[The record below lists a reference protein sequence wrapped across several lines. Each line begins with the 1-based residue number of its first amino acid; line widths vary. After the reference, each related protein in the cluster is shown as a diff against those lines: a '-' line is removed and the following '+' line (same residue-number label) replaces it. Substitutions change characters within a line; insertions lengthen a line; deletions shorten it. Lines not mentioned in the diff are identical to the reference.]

1 MKVNVQSLS
10 LEQTLLEQRRAL
22 DEAAIVSEADAQGN
36 ITFVNDRFV
45 AISGY
50 SREEL
55 IGQNHRILNSGKHDV
70 TFFQDLWCT
79 ISQGQVWHGEVCN
92 RKKDGSLY
100 WVKSTIVPIME
111 LCNAKPV
118 RFQSIRFD
126 ITHEKKLEEKLRI
139 QANTD
144 ALTGVF
150 NRYALT
156 ERFSYDKNLIGQSDK
171 LIAICLIDL
180 DNFKPI
186 NDQFGHQVGDK
197 VLVMLAKILNE
208 QLREH
213 GTLARL
219 GGDEFVLMLTNLSKL
234 EEVETFMLRLQHA
247 LVQPLLIE
255 EHRITLSASI
265 GISLYPQ
272 HDEELDG
279 LLRHADHAMY
289 LAKQYGK
296 NRFVIFDKSD
306 NQLLQELNQLHAE
319 VRKGIVSAEFALYYQ
334 PKVNLRTGDVFG
346 MEALLRWHH
355 PVHGML
361 PPMSYLPI
369 IEQSDLIIELGNWII
384 NAALIQIADWYR
396 QGKNWVVSIN
406 IASYHL
412 QQPCFFDQLTDALA
426 KHPDVTH
433 NLLEL
438 EILETV
444 ALNDIDHVSKLIRQ
458 CQQLGVHVALDDFGT
473 GYSSLSYL
481 KNLPIETIKIDQSFV
496 RDMQTDKG
504 DLAIIEAII
513 SIGRAFGMQILAEG
527 IESQEQIT
535 MLLQLGC
542 DLGQGYGIGKPMPAN
557 KVIEWLGEY
566 KLPSL

>member
-156 ERFSYDKNLIGQSDK
+156 ERFSYDKSLIGQSDK

-384 NAALIQIADWYR
+384 HAALMQIADWYR

-412 QQPCFFDQLTDALA
+412 QHPCFFDQLTDALA
-426 KHPDVTH
+426 KHPDATP

-444 ALNDIDHVSKLIRQ
+444 ALNDIDHISKLIRQ

>member
-10 LEQTLLEQRRAL
+10 LEQTLLEQQRAL

-426 KHPDVTH
+426 KHPDVTP

>member
-1 MKVNVQSLS
+1 MNVSVHS
-10 LEQTLLEQRRAL
+10 PFLEQRRAL

-36 ITFVNDRFV
+36 ITFVNDHFV
-45 AISGY
+45 TMSGY
-50 SREEL
+50 SRLEL
-55 IGQNHRILNSGKHDV
+55 VGQNHRILNSGKHDS
-70 TFFQDLWCT
+70 TFFQTMWRT
-79 ISQGQVWHGEVCN
+79 ISEGQVWRGEVCN

-100 WVKSTIVPIME
+100 WVKSTIVPIMGPYTD
-111 LCNAKPV
+111 KPV

-126 ITHEKKLEEKLRI
+126 ITHEKELEETLRI

-144 ALTGVF
+144 SLTGAF

-156 ERFSYDKNLIGQSDK
+156 EHFSCAKSIAGQQQK

-186 NDQFGHQVGDK
+186 NDQYGHQVGDK
-197 VLVMLAKILNE
+197 VLVLLRKILSE

-213 GTLARL
+213 DIVARL
-219 GGDEFVLMLTNLSKL
+219 GGDEFVLMLSNLSQL
-234 EEVETFMLRLQHA
+234 DEVQACMQRLQQA
-247 LVQPLLIE
+247 LVQPFLIE
-255 EHRITLSASI
+255 SHRIALSASI
-265 GISLYPQ
+265 GIALYPQ

-279 LLRHADHAMY
+279 LVRHADHAMY

-296 NRFVIFDKSD
+296 NRFVIFDESD
-306 NQLLQELNQLHAE
+306 NQLLQELNQLHKE
-319 VRKGIVSAEFALYYQ
+319 VRNSIVESKFALHYQ
-334 PKVNLRTGDVFG
+334 PKVNLRTGEVFG

-355 PVHGML
+355 PVHGMMQ
-361 PPMSYLPI
+361 PMSYLPL
-369 IEQSDLIIELGNWII
+369 IEQSDVIIELGNWIMH
-384 NAALIQIADWYR
+384 AALSQISDWHR
-396 QGKNWVVSIN
+396 QGNSWVVSIN
-406 IASYHL
+406 IASHHL
-412 QQPCFFDQLTDALA
+412 QHPCFFDQLMDALA
-426 KHPDVTH
+426 NHSDAPP

-444 ALNDIDHVSKLIRQ
+444 ALNDIDHISTLIRR
-458 CQQLGVHVALDDFGT
+458 CQQVGVHVALDDFGT

-513 SIGRAFGMQILAEG
+513 SIGRAFDMQILAEG

-542 DLGQGYGIGKPMPAN
+542 DFGQGYGIGKPMPAN
-557 KVIEWLGEY
+557 QVIEWLGEY